1 MNPQSDGDRPA
12 DEEHRL
18 APDGGAYRIRYHLMI
33 VLASCGMCCEREVE
47 Q

>member
-18 APDGGAYRIRYHLMI
+18 APDGGAYRVRYHQMT
-33 VLASCGMCCEREVE
+33 VLPFCGTRCEREAGR
-47 Q
+47 